1 MATGSPAPGNDPAP
15 PCAPPPPA
23 SYTPAPG
30 PLPPPTPGDIPGAAE
45 LLLEALLAEVH
56 TAAPMDLPGLVD
68 RCATMIGLESVVIY
82 LVDIQQRHLIPLTPG
97 LPTIELDTSTPG
109 WAYRTIDLRVEETPE
124 GGLTAWLPLVDGAE
138 RLGILGI
145 RTAALDPTRLRRCRM
160 LASVL
165 AMAITS
171 KRAYSDSFARQ
182 SRTEPM
188 DLPAEMLRA
197 LLPPRTIGNDHAVST
212 AVLEPA
218 YHIGGDAFDHSLT
231 QSTLHAAIFDAMG
244 HNLASGL
251 TTTVAVAGCRNAR
264 RAGAELPELVD
275 TIDQALGQWLPEQYC
290 TGIITQ
296 LDLADGVF
304 RWCNCGHPPPLLIR
318 GQRVLDAA
326 LDRPAQPPMGLPA
339 QFATAPRAAYE
350 VMLEPGDRVLLYTDG
365 VTEAR
370 IEGGGRLGL
379 RRFTD
384 SIIRGAAAGEPAA
397 EALRRIIHSILDH
410 QKDQLRDDAT
420 LLLIEWRPPRP

>member
-1 MATGSPAPGNDPAP
+1 MATGSPAPGNDPALAS
-15 PCAPPPPA
+15 APPPSAPD
-23 SYTPAPG
+23 TPAPAPA
-30 PLPPPTPGDIPGAAE
+30 PLPGDVPSAGE
-45 LLLEALLAEVH
+45 RLLEALLTEVH
-56 TAAPMDLPGLVD
+56 TAAPMDLPRLVD

-82 LVDIQQRHLIPLTPG
+82 LVDIQQRHLIPLTRG

-109 WAYRTIDLRVEETPE
+109 WAYRTIDLRVEENPE
-124 GGLTAWLPLVDGAE
+124 GGLMAWLPLVDGAE

-145 RTAALDPTRLRRCRM
+145 RTAVLDPTRLRRCRM

-188 DLPAEMLRA
+188 DLPAEMLRS
-197 LLPPRTIGNDHAVST
+197 LLPPRTIGNNHAVST

-264 RAGAELPELVD
+264 RAGAELPELVAI
-275 TIDQALGQWLPEQYC
+275 IDQALGQWLPDQYC

-296 LDLADGVF
+296 LNLAEGVF

-326 LDRPAQPPMGLPA
+326 LERPAQPPMGLPA
-339 QFATAPRAAYE
+339 QFATTPRTAHE

-370 IEGGGRLGL
+370 IEGGDRFGL